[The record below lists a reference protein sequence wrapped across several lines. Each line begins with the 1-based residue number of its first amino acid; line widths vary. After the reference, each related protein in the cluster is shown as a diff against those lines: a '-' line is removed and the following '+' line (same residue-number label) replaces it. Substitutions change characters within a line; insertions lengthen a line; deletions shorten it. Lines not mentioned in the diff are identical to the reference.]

1 MVKKRKMCYILFE
14 ARPLQ
19 FPAQVGD
26 AEAENAERKKG
37 RKDRS

>member
-14 ARPLQ
+14 ARPRK

-26 AEAENAERKKG
+26 AETENAERKKG
-37 RKDRS
+37 REVRS